1 MSVKTAWVGPVVLVL
16 SQTIYNSTSKNIRP
30 SLSGCICFKYYR
42 TLGKKQEKCKALIK
56 IFCLFYFKLGN
67 NGYLVESF
75 REQGLPAWL
84 AHPQQ
89 VSSKIGELKLKRVY
103 LLSLSMIITLT
114 TWCLNFYVLKI
125 CLNLFEISNRV
136 LKFENLI

>member
-1 MSVKTAWVGPVVLVL
+1 MLGSLGWACCAGFKPDNLQYIQLRKTFDQVCLAVFVLII
-16 SQTIYNSTSKNIRP
+16 TEH
-30 SLSGCICFKYYR
+30 
-42 TLGKKQEKCKALIK
+42 LGKTQEKYKALIK

-89 VSSKIGELKLKRVY
+89 VSSKIGELKKG
-103 LLSLSMIITLT
+103 
-114 TWCLNFYVLKI
+114 
-125 CLNLFEISNRV
+125 ISS
-136 LKFENLI
+136 